1 MEYMFYNCYNLKKI
15 YFYTF
20 DTKNVENMSC
30 MFMECI
36 KLVSLNISSFDLK
49 KVNNME
55 FMFKDCR
62 GLEEIYVDK
71 NKNKNLIQSQI
82 GKDNINPY
90 LKSD

>member
-1 MEYMFYNCYNLKKI
+1 MANMFCTCASLIALDLSSFN
-15 YFYTF
+15 
-20 DTKNVENMSC
+20 TKNVENMSC

-82 GKDNINPY
+82 GKDNINPN